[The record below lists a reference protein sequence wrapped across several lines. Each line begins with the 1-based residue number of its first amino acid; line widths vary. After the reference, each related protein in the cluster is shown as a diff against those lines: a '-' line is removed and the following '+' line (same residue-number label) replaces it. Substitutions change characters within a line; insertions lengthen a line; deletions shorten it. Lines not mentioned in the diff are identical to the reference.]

1 MKKKQ
6 LEKRLKFLQ
15 ALSALCKKD
24 KFKYVDDCPDAMIDV
39 ICEACFNLLKLHSL
53 KDDRRTKKK
62 VKTINKFIEELCS
75 CETSVVARRNLL
87 KKEEIGKEVFSL
99 LSNVVL
105 PELEKLTAK

>member
-6 LEKRLKFLQ
+6 LEKRIKFFQ
-15 ALSALCKKD
+15 ALRALCKKD

-39 ICEACFNLLKLHSL
+39 ICEACYNLLKLHSL
-53 KDDRRTKKK
+53 KDDRRTKNKLR
-62 VKTINKFIEELCS
+62 TIKNIIKELCS
-75 CETSVVARRNLL
+75 CETSVVTRRNLL

-105 PELEKLTAK
+105 PELEKLKAK